1 MEVKTGIERFPG
13 LNGENDTSMTGF
25 LELSS
30 FNLKGK
36 SFSESVSL
44 ERENSSIERKNLHY
58 GSLARINRK
67 KTCQKR
73 FFNPPTPAELFC
85 LRFSQ
90 NLDMLFP
97 VGE

>member
-1 MEVKTGIERFPG
+1 MEIKTGIERFPG

-44 ERENSSIERKNLHY
+44 ERENSSIKRKHLHC

-67 KTCQKR
+67 KTL
-73 FFNPPTPAELFC
+73 A
-85 LRFSQ
+85 LRIS
-90 NLDMLFP
+90 N
-97 VGE
+97 